1 MKISS
6 SQTKPFRPSWDD
18 YFMAIARIVA
28 TRSSC
33 DRLQAGAVLVK
44 NNRIIATGY
53 NGSPPRLPHCD
64 DVGHLLEE
72 GHCVRTVHAEHNV
85 LLQAAVLGSM
95 STKGSTMFT
104 KYSPCIHCSKYI
116 AVCGIERV
124 VVGKIYRND
133 KAIDYLR
140 EAGIKVDIYQESK
153 EWDNRIS
160 ELFQGKIE
168 EQVAKEGKVKM
179 REEK

>member
-1 MKISS
+1 M
-6 SQTKPFRPSWDD
+6 TKANKNFRPTWDD

-28 TRSSC
+28 TRSTC
-33 DRLQAGAVLVK
+33 DRLHAGAVLV
-44 NNRIIATGY
+44 NDNRIIATGY
-53 NGSPPRLPHCD
+53 NGSPPRLEHCD

-95 STKGSTMFT
+95 STKDSTMYT

-116 AVCGIERV
+116 ATCGIKRV

-133 KAIDYLR
+133 KAVDYLR
-140 EAGIKVDIYQESK
+140 EAGLQVDIYQENK
-153 EWDNRIS
+153 EWNETMS
-160 ELFQGKIE
+160 NLFTGEIKE
-168 EQVAKEGKVKM
+168 RVAKEGKVKM
-179 REEK
+179 KKG